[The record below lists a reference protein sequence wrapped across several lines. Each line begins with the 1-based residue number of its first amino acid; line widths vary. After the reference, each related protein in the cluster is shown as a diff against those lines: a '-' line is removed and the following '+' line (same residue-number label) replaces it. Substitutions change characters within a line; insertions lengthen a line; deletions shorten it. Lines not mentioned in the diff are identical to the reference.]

1 MLCRTPKTL
10 TLVVLT
16 VAQTGA
22 YAQDESAEK
31 LTQLL
36 GNIETFQADVRQL
49 IIESTGGL
57 LEESEIRFML
67 KQPDGFYWETLA
79 PFPELIVTD
88 GTTLWNY
95 QPDLLQVTLEP
106 WDVSES
112 ELAAQLLNGRIEE
125 IKEDYVITGGA
136 VRDNQDFEFVLV
148 PLDEASLYDRVT
160 IYFTGETL
168 TSIHV
173 DNGSGQRTFWEFFNN
188 VLNAPLADEVF
199 VFIPPVDID
208 VIDNTDS
215 HAGSHTSLQ

>member
-1 MLCRTPKTL
+1 MLTRSLKTL
-10 TLVVLT
+10 PLVVLACGSA
-16 VAQTGA
+16 VAF
-22 YAQDESAEK
+22 AQDESAEK

-79 PFPELIVTD
+79 PYPELIVTD

-95 QPDLLQVTLEP
+95 QPDLLQVTIEP

-112 ELAAQLLNGRIEE
+112 ELAAQLLNGRVDE
-125 IKEDYVITGGA
+125 IKKDYTITGGA
-136 VRDNQDFEFVLV
+136 VRDNQDFEFILV

-173 DNGSGQRTFWEFFNN
+173 DNGNGQRTFWEFFNN
-188 VLNAPLADEVF
+188 ELNAPLADDVF
-199 VFIPPVDID
+199 VFIPPEDID

-215 HAGSHTSLQ
+215 VSSVQ